1 MTDERLHEFYE
12 ELVRGLRDRGVLCG
26 ITSGLACVHFQ
37 VAETTKDC
45 DLLCHDSDFS
55 TLLQILG
62 DTVLDGQPCRY
73 RGHLTPPLDAQ
84 WHRGGWTSHFRWG
97 NGPEAVTLDVFGRA
111 LRGSS
116 RWEHELSG
124 IYVSPHVVSEMKR
137 TSRDKDWPFITG
149 LGELLLESGDP
160 RGWLHLYDL
169 DTLRR
174 ILRRQQPPPELV
186 ERRPLLQLALRNDGL
201 LEAALLAERQLWS
214 QLDRLR
220 IDLYRRALKPYN
232 LAVIGA
238 RIPVETPLADQHQ
251 ARLACARTSLRPA
264 PLLDY
269 GVERLLAESRAA
281 TEQNVRPEA
290 MAWLPD
296 IRANFNYL
304 KP

>member
-1 MTDERLHEFYE
+1 VTDEKLHEFYE
-12 ELVRGLRDRGVLCG
+12 DLVRGLRDQGVLCG
-26 ITSGLACVHFQ
+26 ITSGLACVHFA

-45 DLLCHDSDFS
+45 DLLCHESDFD

-62 DTVLDGQPCRY
+62 DTVLDGHPCRY
-73 RGHLTPPLDAQ
+73 RGHLPPPLDAR
-84 WHRGGWTSHFRWG
+84 WHCGGWTSHFQWG
-97 NGPEAVTLDVFGRA
+97 NGPVAVTLDVFGRA

-137 TSRDKDWPFITG
+137 TNRDKDWPFITS

-169 DTLRR
+169 DALRRTLRNQR
-174 ILRRQQPPPELV
+174 PPPELV

-214 QLDRLR
+214 QLDRIR
-220 IDLYRRALKPYN
+220 IEVYRRALKPYN
-232 LAVIGA
+232 MAVIRA
-238 RIPVETPLADQHQ
+238 CIPAEASLAEQH
-251 ARLACARTSLRPA
+251 AVRLACAQASLRPT
-264 PLLDY
+264 PIRDY
-269 GVERLLAESRAA
+269 GIERLIAEARAA

-296 IRANFNYL
+296 LHPNFNYL
-304 KP
+304 AP